1 MRMNSQP
8 RPPMRLAAGGFTL
21 VEMMIALVLGL
32 LVVGAVIALVVSM
45 MKANQ
50 QTIQATRL
58 TQELRATTAV
68 IAADVKR
75 ARGVEDPMWWGKK
88 GATPWQNI
96 TVFSGGTC
104 VGFGYEAA
112 AGGGFHLMRVN
123 AGKVELGSAATS
135 PTACAADDWQTLSS
149 DYINI
154 VANPSAAPAFQIA
167 GREFRVT
174 LTGSLVS
181 ENSDI
186 AAIRRTLSQTVF
198 VRSLAG
204 S

>member
-1 MRMNSQP
+1 
-8 RPPMRLAAGGFTL
+8 MRLSAGGFTL

-96 TVFSGGTC
+96 TLFSDTC
-104 VGFGYEAA
+104 VGFGYEGA
-112 AGGGFHLMRVN
+112 AGGGFHVLRVN
-123 AGKVELGSAATS
+123 AGKVELGSTGANPTS
-135 PTACAADDWQTLSS
+135 CAADDWKTLSS

-154 VANPSAAPAFQIA
+154 VANPSAVPAFQFS

-174 LTGSLVS
+174 LTASLVS
-181 ENSDI
+181 DNSDI